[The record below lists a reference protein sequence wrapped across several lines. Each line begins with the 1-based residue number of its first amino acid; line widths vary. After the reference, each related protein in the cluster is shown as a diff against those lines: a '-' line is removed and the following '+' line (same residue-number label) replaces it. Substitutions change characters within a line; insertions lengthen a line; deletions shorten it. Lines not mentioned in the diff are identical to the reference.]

1 MSLLQRFCRL
11 SFVVAT
17 AVVACLFVAAARAG
31 VVLPAGRTTA
41 NVAFTMSWPD
51 GTKKGTGTF
60 CRNGPEGASHKMYL
74 SPFSFNTTLVC
85 IPVGDRVEVS
95 INPGITGGLSRFS
108 RRENGTVPFP
118 NPPDKPPRAPAES
131 AGERRPLVAATQTVV
146 RAIAEAARQNHRSR
160 RPLTGDRLTEFYVR
174 RAAAVA
180 QRLPPQV
187 AAEAFLIGLGMG
199 LDESIV
205 LRANPLTGRLCR
217 QVESDRQR
225 AARLDSLGKPTV
237 RGRDDLTQHFFVSA
251 ALTAVLGQQSAEA
264 AGLLKELNDSHRGS
278 GFSFADLA
286 ADIAGVSFAVR
297 VRQRKI
303 SLSSL
308 ATSFAVRDFMP
319 PTAAF
324 EEGINWKA
332 FSAVYGSA
340 DNERFRLKKEEI
352 RRQILALPGFEQ
364 R

>member
-1 MSLLQRFCRL
+1 M
-11 SFVVAT
+11 VAW
-17 AVVACLFVAAARAG
+17 LFAAAARAG
-31 VVLPAGRTTA
+31 VVLPAGPTT
-41 NVAFTMSWPD
+41 
-51 GTKKGTGTF
+51 TKKGTGTF

-74 SPFSFNTTLVC
+74 SPFSSLFNTTPVC
-85 IPVGDRVEVS
+85 IPVGDRVEVNLAS
-95 INPGITGGLSRFS
+95 DGKPQRYLGW
-108 RRENGTVPFP
+108 
-118 NPPDKPPRAPAES
+118 PDKPPRAPAES
-131 AGERRPLVAATQTVV
+131 AGEPSPLVAATQTVV
-146 RAIAEAARQNHRSR
+146 QAIAEAARQNHRSR
-160 RPLTGDRLTEFYVR
+160 CPLTGDRLTEFYVR
-174 RAAAVA
+174 RAAAAA

-187 AAEAFLIGLGMG
+187 AAEAFLIGLGSG
-199 LDESIV
+199 LDESVV

-225 AARLDSLGKPTV
+225 AARLNSLGKPTL
-237 RGRDDLTQHFFVSA
+237 RGRDDLAQHFFVSA
-251 ALTAVLGQQSAEA
+251 ALTAVLGQQAAEA
-264 AGLLKELNDSHRGS
+264 AGLLKELNDSHRGG

-303 SLSSL
+303 LLSSL

-319 PTAAF
+319 PPTAF

-352 RRQILALPGFEQ
+352 RKQILALPGFEQ
-364 R
+364 P